1 MHAIT
6 RSFFWTPS
14 LASIYIPSC
23 SWKFYGTKIWCL
35 GSFLEMECEKM
46 LLEGTYPV
54 SGGDTPRSC
63 VRRGHTSILVRR
75 GRLDPV
81 SRGHTSILARRG
93 RTSILYQH
101 GREYLGP
108 YVTVWLRCFWG
119 RWEKRRKSMG
129 SEQEA
134 YTSCTSMGL
143 GVRIYGCI
151 YQHRQKVCAVMLWK
165 IRGGIE
171 QDGSRKSEGEG
182 EHASREECKQR
193 KTRDFIG
200 PPCGLI

>member
-1 MHAIT
+1 MCQPFHAMDNSELKMWLSPQILSSYD
-6 RSFFWTPS
+6 RR
-14 LASIYIPSC
+14 A
-23 SWKFYGTKIWCL
+23 KIWCL

-129 SEQEA
+129 SQQEA

-143 GVRIYGCI
+143 GIRIYGCI
-151 YQHRQKVCAVMLWK
+151 YQHRQKACAVNAVKNPWRDWARWK
-165 IRGGIE
+165 SEVGRGGRARVA
-171 QDGSRKSEGEG
+171 GRM
-182 EHASREECKQR
+182 
-193 KTRDFIG
+193 
-200 PPCGLI
+200 